1 MEPPPS
7 DGSPLLSTRPRE
19 RRRWPRPWIRLE
31 VAAKPSEK
39 TTRCPFISPTRRAE
53 KDKAPRNAGVAN
65 GGSEAA
71 RAGARPLEQV
81 GSIHQNQTITEK
93 AFGGV
98 GFGRLGLV
106 RRGQG
111 RQEEHPEEP
120 NHQAQEYT
128 VQDHDS
134 TGKKDKKFM
143 QEIAGAEHS

>member
-7 DGSPLLSTRPRE
+7 DGSPSSPPGRGSGSGGRGAG
-19 RRRWPRPWIRLE
+19 IRLE

-81 GSIHQNQTITEK
+81 GSIHQNQTIKEK
-93 AFGGV
+93 AFEGGRV
-98 GFGRLGLV
+98 WALGFGPEGAGQAGRTS
-106 RRGQG
+106 RGAK
-111 RQEEHPEEP
+111 PP
-120 NHQAQEYT
+120 
-128 VQDHDS
+128 S
-134 TGKKDKKFM
+134 TGVRYRTT
-143 QEIAGAEHS
+143 IARGKN